1 MMRVRVI
8 PEELSFPKATGE
20 LTGEDQ
26 ARLHSWAEVLANSA
40 VPATL

>member
-20 LTGEDQ
+20 LTADDLAGLQ
-26 ARLHSWAEVLANSA
+26 AWAEALAHSE
-40 VPATL
+40 VPATK